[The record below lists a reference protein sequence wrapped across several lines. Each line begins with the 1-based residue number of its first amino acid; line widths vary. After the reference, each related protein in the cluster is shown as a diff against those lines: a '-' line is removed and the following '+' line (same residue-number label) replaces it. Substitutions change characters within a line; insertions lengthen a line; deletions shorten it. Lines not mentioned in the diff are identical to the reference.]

1 MKSDFKTRKQIIK
14 ENANNTPKASNT
26 PLLIN
31 IFKLEI
37 KPFPAPLNALH
48 AVVGCYSI
56 NEKRSP

>member
-31 IFKLEI
+31 II
-37 KPFPAPLNALH
+37 KP
-48 AVVGCYSI
+48 
-56 NEKRSP
+56 